1 MIGLREN
8 FRESKLGHWP
18 APRNER
24 REWCRF
30 KNVFRA
36 LSAGDF
42 VKAALDLEYLSAR
55 VVREVVRLLNP
66 RLVHLPLGGKG

>member
-1 MIGLREN
+1 MIGLREK
-8 FRESKLGHWP
+8 FPRKQIGPLAGSSKRAEGMVP
-18 APRNER
+18 IQER
-24 REWCRF
+24 
-30 KNVFRA
+30 FRA
-36 LSAGDF
+36 LSAGDS